1 MRGDKFVDN
10 VGNLLTRLGFKAYWP
25 NEPIDIKR
33 LNTSFTKPDK
43 IEIDIIARLGSVGFL
58 IEVTSQKTGN
68 KEKIR
73 KFLDKLRAF
82 EKSKLKPVEIA
93 KLFSGIPANETETFK
108 HTEAWKGIYIG
119 TGPEIIYK
127 NIQPEDFGTTDKLK
141 ILNIDD
147 WVYISKLIESIGE
160 YAKYELISFLD
171 IEKFLEKGYEED
183 VKKIK
188 PFKVK
193 NREITEINGKKL
205 SADIYLFSTSP
216 SFLLKVC
223 KVPRFYGLPD
233 REAKIYYQ
241 RMLNK
246 NKLNQMRKNFIKN
259 SPLKSFPTP
268 ITLIL
273 PPIVKE
279 TKKGE
284 IEIPLKYGSLIVIDG
299 QHRLYS
305 YALLPDEVKK
315 EAKILVTGIKFHSK
329 DLKEVRRFSA
339 KTFMEINREQLKV
352 KTSLLY
358 LIAYDA
364 MGDTSDEAL
373 AGKVISLC
381 NADPRS
387 PLHDLFEGRALGRKS
402 KLNIPRI
409 GVVEVAKKLAKLI
422 KKLKNKESKVFSNAT
437 ELLNKNRIEC
447 TSKELI
453 EVSKSLVDSYF
464 KKVRKV
470 FNDDWTKNTKSV
482 LLRTKY
488 IAAFILL
495 LIDFLE
501 NEDTDF
507 IKIEEDLNR
516 LKNNIKNNSKWKRS
530 SSSVPKKERKQIF
543 HENRDGI
550 LPVKYSTEKIFE
562 SLKHYLVSNKTFEVK
577 K

>member
-68 KEKIR
+68 EEKIR

-93 KLFSGIPANETETFK
+93 KLFSGIPANETEAFK
-108 HTEAWKGIYIG
+108 HTEVWKGIYIG

-127 NIQPEDFGTTDKLK
+127 NIQPEDFGATDKLK

-147 WVYISKLIESIGE
+147 WIYISKLIESIGE

-259 SPLKSFPTP
+259 SFLKSFPTP

-273 PPIVKE
+273 PPMVKE
-279 TKKGE
+279 NKRE
-284 IEIPLKYGSLIVIDG
+284 ELEIPIKYGSLIVIDG

-305 YALLPDEVKK
+305 YALLPDEIRKNA
-315 EAKILVTGIKFHSK
+315 EILVTGIKFHSEDTEEIRK
-329 DLKEVRRFSA
+329 FSA
-339 KTFMEINREQLKV
+339 RTFIDINREQLKV

-358 LIAYDA
+358 LIAYDS

-381 NADPRS
+381 NTDLQS

-402 KLNIPRI
+402 KFNIPRV
-409 GVVEVAKKLAKLI
+409 GVVEVTKKLAKLI
-422 KKLKNKESKVFSNAT
+422 KKLRDKESEIFNTTMK
-437 ELLNKNRIEC
+437 LLNKKSIDCNP
-447 TSKELI
+447 KELI
-453 EVSKSLVDSYF
+453 KITKSLMDSYF
-464 KKVRKV
+464 KKVKRV
-470 FNDDWTKNTKSV
+470 FRDDWVENTRS
-482 LLRTKY
+482 LLLKTKY

-495 LIDFLE
+495 LIEFLE
-501 NEDTDF
+501 REDIDF
-507 IKIEEDLNR
+507 IKIEQELNR
-516 LKNNIKNNSKWKRS
+516 LKNNIKDNPEWETS
-530 SSSVPKKERKQIF
+530 SSSIPENERSQIF